1 VTGGAVEVAL
11 VEGPGIGVG
20 TRPGGGV
27 GADTAA
33 FGDVGTG
40 TASFSGRAMGSP
52 LRLTLAGL
60 DGSVD
65 PAQLWQLVRDDVE
78 ASERAMS
85 RFRDTA
91 ELVAL
96 NRSLGQTRRV
106 SGRLYAAIA
115 ASELAR
121 RVTGG
126 RFDPRVHDD
135 LERLGEHGAVPGAGS
150 TTRALSPSVRA
161 DQVDRLDPGPVADRW
176 PRRRVVR
183 IDRPIDLGGI
193 GKGLALRWA
202 ARRLRSAA
210 PWVGFLLEAGG
221 DIVCHGRAPDG
232 DRWRVGI
239 EDPAGGR
246 RLAIVEL
253 TGRAIMTSST
263 ALRAW
268 RSPDGRVVHHLL
280 DPRTGEP
287 SDGGLRSVTVA
298 GSDPAWSEVRT
309 KELFLIGARDV
320 GPAARAAGLPAWWV
334 ADDGRL
340 AMTPAARASTIWV
353 GDESA

>member
-1 VTGGAVEVAL
+1 MTVGGVEVAL
-11 VEGPGIGVG
+11 VGGPGTDVSTG
-20 TRPGGGV
+20 PGGGIGAGGRAGL

-33 FGDVGTG
+33 F
-40 TASFSGRAMGSP
+40 AGRAMGSP

-65 PAQLWQLVRDDVE
+65 PARLWQLVRDDVE

-85 RFRDTA
+85 RFRHTA

-96 NRSLGQTRRV
+96 NRSLGQRRRV

-115 ASELAR
+115 ASERAR

-150 TTRALSPSVRA
+150 TTRALSRSVRP
-161 DQVDRLDPGPVADRW
+161 DQADRLDPGPVANRW

-221 DIVCHGRAPDG
+221 DIVCRGRASDG

-239 EDPAGGR
+239 EDPEGGQ

-253 TGRAIMTSST
+253 TGGAIMTSST

-268 RSPDGRVVHHLL
+268 RAPDGRVVHHLL

-287 SDGGLRSVTVA
+287 SDRGLRAVTVA

-320 GPAARAAGLPAWWV
+320 GPAARAAGLAAWWV

-340 AMTPAARASTIWV
+340 AMTPAARASTTWV
-353 GDESA
+353 RDESA